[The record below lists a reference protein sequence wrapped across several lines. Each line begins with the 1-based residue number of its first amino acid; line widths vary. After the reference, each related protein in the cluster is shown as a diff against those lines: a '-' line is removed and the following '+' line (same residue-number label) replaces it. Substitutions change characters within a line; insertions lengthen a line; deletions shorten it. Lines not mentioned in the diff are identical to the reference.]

1 MNKVKLNEMVG
12 GALGVEFQHSFEKVL
27 ENLQDMNTP
36 FADKREIN
44 IKMTFVQ
51 NEARDDIAVDIKVTE
66 KLAAQ
71 ETLKTRFF
79 VDTDSNTDDFVVEEH
94 ENQLRGQMSIV

>member
-12 GALGVEFQHSFEKVL
+12 GALDEKFQNSFERVMD
-27 ENLQDMNTP
+27 NLQDMNTP

-66 KLAAQ
+66 KLAGQ

-79 VDTDSNTDDFVVEEH
+79 VDTDSKADDFIVEEH
-94 ENQLRGQMSIV
+94 ENQLRGQMAIV